1 MHFVHNRRMNTIMN
15 IKNLNTIE
23 ALENFVLGNQ
33 AVAFSVLGDKHQRYQ
48 LIQRSLVK
56 FDYSRLSKVGKG
68 VVIQFL
74 MKVTRYSRQQITRLI
89 HQYMKSGYVRW
100 QPARSNGFEKVYNH
114 RDISLLAKMDE
125 RHNTPLWTK
134 Y

>member
-1 MHFVHNRRMNTIMN
+1 MNTIMN

-74 MKVTRYSRQQITRLI
+74 MKVTRYSRQQITWLI
-89 HQYMKSGYVRW
+89 HQ
-100 QPARSNGFEKVYNH
+100 
-114 RDISLLAKMDE
+114 
-125 RHNTPLWTK
+125 
-134 Y
+134 